1 MDLIRQLHGC
11 LKNSC
16 WHVSSSWSPWS
27 PLDFYKISSRP
38 AFFNYKILL
47 DNARKKKIPIISL
60 DLNSH
65 ENINEHL
72 TIKTKNT
79 SSIIS
84 VIET

>member
-1 MDLIRQLHGC
+1 MH
-11 LKNSC
+11 
-16 WHVSSSWSPWS
+16 
-27 PLDFYKISSRP
+27 
-38 AFFNYKILL
+38 A
-47 DNARKKKIPIISL
+47 KKKIPIISL

-79 SSIIS
+79 SSIIP